1 MGDSSLYFK
10 HKIIFTLRNYYPNS
24 VLLAAE
30 NIFIYFTQ
38 HPRFR
43 DVYSV
48 YSVYRVSRES
58 RAGRAAVS
66 WSIQTAV
73 SHASTISRVTITIF
87 NLCSNIIFF
96 QDEDLDL
103 GIKVIKDMFIVMQLI
118 SELQSIVKASQ

>member
-1 MGDSSLYFK
+1 MVPGIANSVNKGGHY
-10 HKIIFTLRNYYPNS
+10 TLRNYYPNS

-38 HPRFR
+38 RPRFR

-66 WSIQTAV
+66 WPSQTAV
-73 SHASTISRVTITIF
+73 SHASTIS
-87 NLCSNIIFF
+87 
-96 QDEDLDL
+96 
-103 GIKVIKDMFIVMQLI
+103 
-118 SELQSIVKASQ
+118 

>member
-1 MGDSSLYFK
+1 MLWTGHVAQINCHNRHIPATFTN
-10 HKIIFTLRNYYPNS
+10 IFCTLITSRLLFYVKDENTLRNYYPNS

-38 HPRFR
+38 RPRFR

-66 WSIQTAV
+66 WPSQTAV
-73 SHASTISRVTITIF
+73 SHASTIS
-87 NLCSNIIFF
+87 
-96 QDEDLDL
+96 
-103 GIKVIKDMFIVMQLI
+103 
-118 SELQSIVKASQ
+118 

>member
-1 MGDSSLYFK
+1 MYILYILWIVWSS
-10 HKIIFTLRNYYPNS
+10 
-24 VLLAAE
+24 
-30 NIFIYFTQ
+30 
-38 HPRFR
+38 
-43 DVYSV
+43 
-48 YSVYRVSRES
+48 ES

-73 SHASTISRVTITIF
+73 SHASTTSRVTITIF

-118 SELQSIVKASQ
+118 SDLQSIVKASQWSISDRPETKLDNCPSIFPT

>member
-1 MGDSSLYFK
+1 MLKRQQQQQMPRYILAGNEDVEE
-10 HKIIFTLRNYYPNS
+10 IFFSPSTLRNYYPNS

-38 HPRFR
+38 RPRFR

-66 WSIQTAV
+66 WPSQTAV
-73 SHASTISRVTITIF
+73 SHASTIS
-87 NLCSNIIFF
+87 
-96 QDEDLDL
+96 
-103 GIKVIKDMFIVMQLI
+103 
-118 SELQSIVKASQ
+118 

>member
-1 MGDSSLYFK
+1 MEDDLNILS
-10 HKIIFTLRNYYPNS
+10 TLGNYYPNS

-38 HPRFR
+38 RPRFR
-43 DVYSV
+43 DV

-73 SHASTISRVTITIF
+73 SHASTISRVTITNF